1 MANITKPAVERHSC
15 DIAGCASMAENPM
28 YWGVSF
34 PVIAQDNYD
43 DGSYFGGTRT
53 RIINRTLDLCEHHAG
68 TLLALHGQHTSNYG
82 EAWTDDGPEL
92 QAHDAR
98 REQAEGRRA
107 MTKVDKAVKQL
118 NDSGIPAMRSS
129 DPDYLVFEI
138 GESVFRALLPADPT
152 HAASQLIR
160 AARAREGIIS
170 GYRKTV
176 AGLGRIESLPADDV
190 FWDEL
195 FSNGEPVEIGTVI
208 FQVQVQAGGGE
219 HSAGLDLLVMS
230 DGTWR
235 PDGFDSDVK
244 GTAGD
249 VRDYLSQWVEEQS

>member
-68 TLLALHGQHTSNYG
+68 TLL
-82 EAWTDDGPEL
+82 
-92 QAHDAR
+92 
-98 REQAEGRRA
+98 
-107 MTKVDKAVKQL
+107 
-118 NDSGIPAMRSS
+118 
-129 DPDYLVFEI
+129 
-138 GESVFRALLPADPT
+138 
-152 HAASQLIR
+152 
-160 AARAREGIIS
+160 
-170 GYRKTV
+170 
-176 AGLGRIESLPADDV
+176 
-190 FWDEL
+190 
-195 FSNGEPVEIGTVI
+195 
-208 FQVQVQAGGGE
+208 
-219 HSAGLDLLVMS
+219 VMS